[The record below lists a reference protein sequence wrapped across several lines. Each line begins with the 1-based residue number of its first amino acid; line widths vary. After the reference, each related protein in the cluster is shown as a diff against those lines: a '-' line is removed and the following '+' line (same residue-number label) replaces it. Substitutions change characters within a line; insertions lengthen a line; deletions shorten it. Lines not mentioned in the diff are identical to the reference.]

1 MLSCRRHL
9 ECPASV
15 RYHRELSLTSKWKQ
29 QKGARGVASVRGKMK
44 EAEATHS
51 QHGKPS
57 LHGSSL
63 TREHFCF
70 PLCQPEM
77 RKGERHRIRQKTK
90 QTKALTLTIQ
100 IWLGKEHV
108 LLEKVGW
115 YKLPLHEQ
123 IPRSLEYTLQFL
135 LRISYFEEIHIYN
148 WKYN

>member
-1 MLSCRRHL
+1 M
-9 ECPASV
+9 
-15 RYHRELSLTSKWKQ
+15 
-29 QKGARGVASVRGKMK
+29 ASVRGNRK

-63 TREHFCF
+63 TRQQHFCF
-70 PLCQPEM
+70 PLCQTEA
-77 RKGERHRIRQKTK
+77 REGERHRIHWKTK

-100 IWLGKEHV
+100 ILLGKEHV

-123 IPRSLEYTLQFL
+123 IPRSLEYTVQFL

-148 WKYN
+148 